1 MKRGLAAGLLI
12 LALAVCGPVRAQTPT
27 PVTTGVLQARIADTL
42 GAAIDRAFVLVHG
55 YGRVGNVWVKVDQQV
70 DVNINGE
77 FQIQLAPGL
86 YDLFVGSPGFIPYA
100 KKVKIQPGKPT
111 VLKIKL
117 QVDMDNLQD

>member
-12 LALAVCGPVRAQTPT
+12 LAVCVPVRAQTPA
-27 PVTTGVLQARIADTL
+27 PATTGILQARIADTL
-42 GAAIDRAFVLVHG
+42 GAAISRAFVLVHG
-55 YGRVGNVWVKVDQQV
+55 DGLVGNTWVKVNQQF

-86 YDLFVGSPGFIPYA
+86 YDLFIGSPGFIPYA

-111 VLKIKL
+111 ILKIKL
-117 QVDMDNLQD
+117 QVDMENLQD